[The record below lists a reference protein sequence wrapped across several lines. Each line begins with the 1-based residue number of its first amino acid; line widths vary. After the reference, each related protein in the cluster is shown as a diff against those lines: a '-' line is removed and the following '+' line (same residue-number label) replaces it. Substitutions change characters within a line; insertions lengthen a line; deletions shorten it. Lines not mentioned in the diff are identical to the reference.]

1 MPLRSG
7 RTNKAISYNV
17 AELRRSGY
25 PRNQAVAIAMKK
37 AGKSKV
43 KRTHRP
49 RRRPKS

>member
-7 RTNKAISYNV
+7 RSNKAISYNV

-25 PRNQAVAIAMKK
+25 KRNQAVAIAMKK
-37 AGKSKV
+37 AGRARR

-49 RRRPKS
+49 RRRVRS

>member
-7 RTNKAISYNV
+7 RSTKAISYNV

-25 PRNQAVAIAMKK
+25 PRRQAVAIAMKK
-37 AGKSKV
+37 AGRKRV

-49 RRRPKS
+49 RRRARS